1 MNLNILKRSVATVL
15 LFALILCCIPMTS
28 CKTKGEVIVT
38 DKNTVEMAIADGID
52 PSDESLVA
60 KGYKSYV
67 QLVMIESQ
75 RLIAALY
82 DLEGKDAEKKLL
94 QGGYTVKTAFD
105 PAIWSAMVQM
115 EKDLGSD
122 SMNVGCAITDYD
134 GNLCAVY
141 SSGEQNY
148 AATPQ
153 SPHSSFKPLSVY
165 APAMEKGIID
175 WSKTYV
181 DMPYLSLD
189 DGMGN
194 YTDWPKN
201 ASGEYTG
208 QKTTMYVGIQ
218 QSLNTMAVHC
228 LGDLGVLESM
238 RFLTENFG
246 IDLSYEQ
253 SRYAVKGENE
263 IIGNIALGSIY
274 SGVTPIDMAGFY
286 QIFGNLG
293 MYEIPHTVLEIV
305 DSEGNTVY
313 EYKSEKKRII
323 SEETA
328 YVMNRLLMGVV
339 DYGGTGV
346 RATVKGIEV
355 AGKTGTGELNES
367 NWFVGLTPEYSCAV
381 WHSNSGIGNIAPA
394 MFSSVMN
401 YMPEGTNTTA
411 EFEKCPNIYKGVYCA
426 ESGLMFSD
434 DCSRMQIGY
443 YVRGEEPEPC
453 NAH

>member
-1 MNLNILKRSVATVL
+1 MNIKKVFS
-15 LFALILCCIPMTS
+15 LILAFCLVLCALPLMS
-28 CKTKGEVIVT
+28 CKVKGEVFIT
-38 DKNTVEMAIADGID
+38 DKNGDSVAIADAID
-52 PSDESLVA
+52 PSDESLSS

-82 DLEGKDAEKKLL
+82 DLDGEAAEKKLL
-94 QGGYTVKTAFD
+94 TGGFTVKTAFD
-105 PAIWSAMVQM
+105 PLIYSAMAQM
-115 EKDLGSD
+115 ERDLGSET
-122 SMNVGCAITDYD
+122 MNVGCAITDYS
-134 GNLCAVY
+134 GNLCAVF
-141 SSGEQNY
+141 SSGEQNF

-175 WSKTYV
+175 WSTMYV

-189 DGMGN
+189 DGRGN

-201 ASGEYTG
+201 ASGEYSG
-208 QKTTMYVGIQ
+208 VKTSLYDGIKE
-218 QSLNTMAVHC
+218 SLNTMAVHC

-238 RFLTENFG
+238 KFLSENFG

-263 IIGNIALGSIY
+263 IIGNLALGSFY
-274 SGVTPIDMAGFY
+274 SGVTPVDMAGFY

-293 MYEIPHTVLEIV
+293 VYEMPHTVTEIR
-305 DSEGNTVY
+305 DSEGAVIY
-313 EYKSEKKRII
+313 EYEPDPKEII

-339 DYGGTGV
+339 SYGGTGV
-346 RATVKGIEV
+346 RATVEGIEV

-367 NWFVGLTPEYSCAV
+367 NWFAGLTPEYSCAV
-381 WHSNSGIGNIAPA
+381 WHSNSGVGNIAPA
-394 MFSSVMN
+394 MFSSIMS
-401 YMPEGTNTTA
+401 YMPEGANAKKT
-411 EFEKCPNIYKGVYCA
+411 FEKCPNVYKGVYCA
-426 ESGLMFSD
+426 ESGLLFSES
-434 DCSRMQIGY
+434 CSRMQIGY
-443 YVRGEEPEPC
+443 YVRGEEPETC
-453 NAH
+453 RGH